1 MSAPADVASR
11 FGFAETVARL
21 TATLADA
28 GSVLFATIDQTAAAR
43 AVGLE
48 LRPTTLLVFGNPNVG
63 TGLMHAFP
71 HAALALPL
79 RLLVWEDGGV
89 THVSHLRMDEALAAA
104 GVPADDPRI
113 AALDRALAVLSAS
126 VT

>member
-21 TATLADA
+21 TATIADT
-28 GSVLFATIDQTAAAR
+28 GSVLFATIDQTAAAH

-48 LRPTTLLVFGNPNVG
+48 LRPTTLLVFGNPKVG
-63 TGLMHAFP
+63 TGLMNAFP

-89 THVSHLRMDEALAAA
+89 THISYVRMDEALAVA
-104 GVPADDPRI
+104 GVPAGDPRI
-113 AALDRALAVLSAS
+113 AALDGALAALAAS
-126 VT
+126 LT